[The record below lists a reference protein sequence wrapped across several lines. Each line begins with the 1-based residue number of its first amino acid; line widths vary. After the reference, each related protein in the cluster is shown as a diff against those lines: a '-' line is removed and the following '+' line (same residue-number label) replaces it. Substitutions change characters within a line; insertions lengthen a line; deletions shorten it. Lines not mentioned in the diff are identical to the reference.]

1 MGGLDA
7 FVGFSFT
14 RMMYH
19 LQVNEA
25 LCYYHSSPKLYAYFT
40 QNFLSKKLKKCIK
53 YTLIFL
59 LSNKM
64 YSSSCKQKMSGKCS
78 FYTPIDNSVSN
89 INMLDPYFITLCHS
103 HYDTSASATIKGLV
117 DLIRVYI
124 QYPDAIVHH
133 LSVTVLHIRGKD
145 KVEFVNPLYWSGE
158 RPDVRVVSVSCVQ
171 LDVVENHDGGH
182 MVVGYFVAE
191 SYKEGHLYNVVC
203 CKYKQIFIFL
213 VKLLAKKRL
222 LNSKP
227 KTYFIIN
234 IYFKLKKKDM
244 LLCRK

>member
-1 MGGLDA
+1 MLLPLITQTIRI
-7 FVGFSFT
+7 F
-14 RMMYH
+14 
-19 LQVNEA
+19 
-25 LCYYHSSPKLYAYFT
+25 YAKFPIY
-40 QNFLSKKLKKCIK
+40 KIKKKCIK

-59 LSNKM
+59 LSNKI

-124 QYPDAIVHH
+124 QYLDAIVHH
-133 LSVTVLHIRGKD
+133 LSVTVFHIRGKD

-203 CKYKQIFIFL
+203 CKYQQIFIFFL
-213 VKLLAKKRL
+213 SNYLHH
-222 LNSKP
+222 
-227 KTYFIIN
+227 FIIY
-234 IYFKLKKKDM
+234 IYFKMKKKICYYVAND
-244 LLCRK
+244 LLLQKYKYMYDYAQSN

>member
-1 MGGLDA
+1 
-7 FVGFSFT
+7 
-14 RMMYH
+14 
-19 LQVNEA
+19 
-25 LCYYHSSPKLYAYFT
+25 
-40 QNFLSKKLKKCIK
+40 
-53 YTLIFL
+53 
-59 LSNKM
+59 
-64 YSSSCKQKMSGKCS
+64 MSRKCS

-124 QYPDAIVHH
+124 QYLDAIVHH
-133 LSVTVLHIRGKD
+133 LSVTVFHIRGKD

-158 RPDVRVVSVSCVQ
+158 RPDVRVVSISCVQ

-203 CKYKQIFIFL
+203 TDRKVGAKLSILGLEVSIVLLTTDNMLSQILYLGLNSSDLFLQFYAELLFLEKKL
-213 VKLLAKKRL
+213 VKE
-222 LNSKP
+222 
-227 KTYFIIN
+227 
-234 IYFKLKKKDM
+234 
-244 LLCRK
+244 

>member
-1 MGGLDA
+1 
-7 FVGFSFT
+7 
-14 RMMYH
+14 
-19 LQVNEA
+19 
-25 LCYYHSSPKLYAYFT
+25 
-40 QNFLSKKLKKCIK
+40 
-53 YTLIFL
+53 
-59 LSNKM
+59 
-64 YSSSCKQKMSGKCS
+64 MSGKCS

-89 INMLDPYFITLCHS
+89 ISILDPYFITLCHP
-103 HYDTSASATIKGLV
+103 HYNTSASATIKGLV

-158 RPDVRVVSVSCVQ
+158 RPDVRVVSVSHVQ
-171 LDVVENHDGGH
+171 LDVVENHDGGQ

-203 CKYKQIFIFL
+203 CKYKQIYIFFF

-234 IYFKLKKKDM
+234 IYFKLKKKICYYVAND
-244 LLCRK
+244 LLLQKYKYMYDYAQPN

>member
-1 MGGLDA
+1 
-7 FVGFSFT
+7 
-14 RMMYH
+14 
-19 LQVNEA
+19 
-25 LCYYHSSPKLYAYFT
+25 
-40 QNFLSKKLKKCIK
+40 
-53 YTLIFL
+53 
-59 LSNKM
+59 
-64 YSSSCKQKMSGKCS
+64 MSGKCS

-133 LSVTVLHIRGKD
+133 LSVTVFHIRGKD

-203 CKYKQIFIFL
+203 CKYQQIFIFFI
-213 VKLLAKKRL
+213 KLLAKKRL

-234 IYFKLKKKDM
+234 IYFKLKKKICYYVAND
-244 LLCRK
+244 LLLQKYKYM

>member
-1 MGGLDA
+1 
-7 FVGFSFT
+7 
-14 RMMYH
+14 
-19 LQVNEA
+19 
-25 LCYYHSSPKLYAYFT
+25 
-40 QNFLSKKLKKCIK
+40 
-53 YTLIFL
+53 
-59 LSNKM
+59 
-64 YSSSCKQKMSGKCS
+64 MSGKCS

-89 INMLDPYFITLCHS
+89 ISILDPYFITLCHP
-103 HYDTSASATIKGLV
+103 HYNTSASATIKGLV

-145 KVEFVNPLYWSGE
+145 KVEFVNPH
-158 RPDVRVVSVSCVQ
+158 VSHVQ
-171 LDVVENHDGGH
+171 LDVVENHDGGQ

-203 CKYKQIFIFL
+203 CKYQQIFIFFI
-213 VKLLAKKRL
+213 KLLAKIRL

-234 IYFKLKKKDM
+234 IYFKLKKKICYYVAND
-244 LLCRK
+244 LLLQKYKYMYDYAQPN